1 MTAQPPITVRPRL
14 LFVDDEA
21 RILVSL
27 KSIFRTD
34 YDVRT
39 TNSGAEAIEI
49 LRDWPADVLVSDQR
63 MPEMTG
69 VDVLR
74 SAAAIRPDTTRILLT
89 GYSDLEAIIGSVND
103 GEIFRFV
110 SKPWRRNELRD
121 TVAAAVRT
129 TASAL
134 ASNDPEPIAIQ
145 SPPEAQPAGETPANS
160 DQPGVLILDADAAER
175 EALRHVLSADRPTY
189 VAGSFYDALEQIKT
203 HRIGTVITESSIGGE
218 PVTTLVNGLHQ
229 LRPGLVYIV
238 LTGQPDA
245 QHIIDLINYGQIYR
259 VLRKPI
265 NVSVLRGAVNLAAR
279 RHQTLERRPDRA
291 RQLTEE
297 LAPLPPE
304 RQNRGLFAKIRQFL
318 QA

>member
-1 MTAQPPITVRPRL
+1 MNAQPSLPDRPRL
-14 LFVDDEA
+14 LFVDDES

-27 KSIFRTD
+27 KSIFRND
-34 YDVRT
+34 YDVRIA
-39 TNSGAEAIEI
+39 NSGAEAIDI
-49 LRDWPADVLVSDQR
+49 LRGWPADVLVSDQR

-74 SAAAIRPDTTRILLT
+74 SAAEIRPTTTRILLT

-121 TVAAAVRT
+121 TVAAAVKA
-129 TASAL
+129 TARAL
-134 ASNDPEPIAIQ
+134 TANDEPDTPAVPEPVSSVSVA
-145 SPPEAQPAGETPANS
+145 

-175 EALRHVLSADRPTY
+175 EALRHVLSADRPVH
-189 VAGSFYDALEQIKT
+189 VASSFLDALEQIRT
-203 HRIGTVITESSIGGE
+203 HQIGMVITESSIGGE
-218 PVTTLVNGLHQ
+218 PVTTLINGLHS

-245 QHIIDLINYGQIYR
+245 QHIIDLINFGRVYR

-265 NVSVLRGAVNLAAR
+265 NVSVLRGTVNLAAR
-279 RHQTLERRPDRA
+279 RHQSLARRPERA
-291 RQLTEE
+291 RELTEE
-297 LAPLPPE
+297 VAPMPPE
-304 RQNRGLFAKIRQFL
+304 RQNRGLFAKIREFL
-318 QA
+318 HA

>member
-1 MTAQPPITVRPRL
+1 MNAQPSLPDRPRL
-14 LFVDDEA
+14 LFVDDES

-27 KSIFRTD
+27 KSIFRND
-34 YDVRT
+34 YDVRIA
-39 TNSGAEAIEI
+39 NSGAEAIDI
-49 LRDWPADVLVSDQR
+49 LRGWPADVLVSDQR

-74 SAAAIRPDTTRILLT
+74 SAAEIRPTTTRILLT

-121 TVAAAVRT
+121 TVAAAVKA
-129 TASAL
+129 TARAL
-134 ASNDPEPIAIQ
+134 TANDEPDTPAVPEPVSSVSVA
-145 SPPEAQPAGETPANS
+145 

-175 EALRHVLSADRPTY
+175 EALRHVLSADRPVH
-189 VAGSFYDALEQIKT
+189 VASSFLDALEQIRT
-203 HRIGTVITESSIGGE
+203 HQIGMVITESSISGE
-218 PVTTLVNGLHQ
+218 PVTTLINGLHS

-245 QHIIDLINYGQIYR
+245 QHIIDLINFGRVYR

-265 NVSVLRGAVNLAAR
+265 NVSVLRGTVNLAAR
-279 RHQTLERRPDRA
+279 RHQSLARRPERA
-291 RQLTEE
+291 RELTEE
-297 LAPLPPE
+297 VAPMPPE
-304 RQNRGLFAKIRQFL
+304 RQNRGLFAKIREFL
-318 QA
+318 HA

>member
-1 MTAQPPITVRPRL
+1 MDANARPRL

-34 YDVRT
+34 YEVRT
-39 TNSGAEAIEI
+39 ANSGAEALDI
-49 LRDWPADVLVSDQR
+49 LRDWPANVLISDQR

-74 SAAAIRPDTTRILLT
+74 SAAELRPGTTRILLT

-121 TVAAAVRT
+121 TVAAAVRVAT
-129 TASAL
+129 RAQAANDASAQ
-134 ASNDPEPIAIQ
+134 ASDAAVETVPAAATTEPE
-145 SPPEAQPAGETPANS
+145 ERT
-160 DQPGVLILDADAAER
+160 GVLVLDADASER
-175 EALRHVLSADRPTY
+175 EALRHVLSADRPVH
-189 VAGSFYDALEQIKT
+189 VAGSFYEALDQIKQ

-229 LRPGLVYIV
+229 LRPELVYIV

-265 NVSVLRGAVNLAAR
+265 NVSVLRGAVNLADR
-279 RHQTLERRPDRA
+279 RHHSLQRQPERA
-291 RQLTEE
+291 QQMTEE
-297 LAPLPPE
+297 LAVIPPE
-304 RQNRGLFAKIRQFL
+304 RQNRSLFSKIREFL
-318 QA
+318 YA

>member
-1 MTAQPPITVRPRL
+1 MESTARPRL

-39 TNSGAEAIEI
+39 ANSGAEALDI
-49 LRDWPADVLVSDQR
+49 LRDWPADVLISDQR

-74 SAAAIRPDTTRILLT
+74 SAAELRPDTTRILLT

-121 TVAAAVRT
+121 TVAAAVRV
-129 TASAL
+129 AAR
-134 ASNDPEPIAIQ
+134 AQAANDPNTPSDDAPVETV
-145 SPPEAQPAGETPANS
+145 PATPSRAA
-160 DQPGVLILDADAAER
+160 DDRTGVLVLDADAAER
-175 EALRHVLSADRPTY
+175 EALRHVLSADRPVY
-189 VAGSFYDALEQIKT
+189 VAGSFYEALEQIKQ
-203 HRIGTVITESSIGGE
+203 HPIGTVITESSISGE

-229 LRPGLVYIV
+229 LRPELVYIV

-279 RHQTLERRPDRA
+279 RHQTLQRQPDRA
-291 RQLTEE
+291 QQMTEE
-297 LAPLPPE
+297 LAVIPPE
-304 RQNRGLFAKIRQFL
+304 RQNRSLFSKIREFL
-318 QA
+318 HA